1 MKHLHHAAEGVFVA
15 RQRVLKAG
23 APRASL
29 RLFRVGVAVREPF
42 QGTHVVPIAGPL
54 EVVAV
59 SVVVAAVIL
68 VRLSVMANRM
78 EAAVAD
84 MEPVELDQLED
95 GTYTGS
101 FGDFLV
107 RATVEVTVEN
117 GRIAEVEVVE
127 QDAGAGYEALETLE
141 RIEAAQSPG
150 VEAVSG
156 ATSSSHSIMVAV
168 YRALTSR

>member
-1 MKHLHHAAEGVFVA
+1 M
-15 RQRVLKAG
+15 RKALIVIG
-23 APRASL
+23 
-29 RLFRVGVAVREPF
+29 
-42 QGTHVVPIAGPL
+42 I
-54 EVVAV
+54 VVAV
-59 SVVVAAVIL
+59 SVVVAAIVL
-68 VRLSVMANRM
+68 VRLGVMANRM
-78 EAAVAD
+78 EAAVSD

-117 GRIAEVEVVE
+117 GRITEVEVVE
-127 QDAGAGYEALETLE
+127 QDAGPGYDALATTE
-141 RIEAAQSPG
+141 RIEAAQSPE

-156 ATSSSHSIMVAV
+156 ATSSSRSIMVAT